1 MRYDGARFSN
11 GETPG
16 TLRNVVHSAAVKLE
30 IVAAW
35 DK

>member
-1 MRYDGARFSN
+1 MAHDFSN
-11 GETPG
+11 GETLALG
-16 TLRNVVHSAAVKLE
+16 NVVHSAAGKLE

>member
-1 MRYDGARFSN
+1 MMAHDFSN
-11 GETPG
+11 GETRCALG
-16 TLRNVVHSAAVKLE
+16 DVVHSAAGKLE

>member
-1 MRYDGARFSN
+1 MTQDFSN
-11 GETPG
+11 GENPLG
-16 TLRNVVHSAAVKLE
+16 IENVVHSAAGKLE